1 MKSIIFFDNLIWSM
15 SKTGGDG
22 SSEIDRAQKLLID
35 VLT

>member
-1 MKSIIFFDNLIWSM
+1 M